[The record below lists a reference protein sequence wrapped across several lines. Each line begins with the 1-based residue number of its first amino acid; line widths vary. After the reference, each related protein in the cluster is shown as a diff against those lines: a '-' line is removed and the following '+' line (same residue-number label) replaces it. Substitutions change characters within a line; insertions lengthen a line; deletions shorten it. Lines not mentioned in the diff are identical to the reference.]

1 MPFME
6 AAIKCLNALYGRHC
20 RRSFCHQGLWLSPAG
35 IDRPPIPAAARAYEV
50 ALASHRTGELSQA
63 PAIGHVLTMIPH
75 VIPFEERY
83 TNIINNF
90 PIQKRVIM
98 FRSKLWIYAI
108 CFRMVYATPTYYLL
122 MCMIKFSL
130 EIHDNYKMNA
140 YIESKAING
149 KKPRY

>member
-83 TNIINNF
+83 ATIINNF
-90 PIQKRVIM
+90 LIQKSSTRVIRVSIDTM
-98 FRSKLWIYAI
+98 DI
-108 CFRMVYATPTYYLL
+108 
-122 MCMIKFSL
+122 FSL
-130 EIHDNYKMNA
+130 F
-140 YIESKAING
+140 
-149 KKPRY
+149 